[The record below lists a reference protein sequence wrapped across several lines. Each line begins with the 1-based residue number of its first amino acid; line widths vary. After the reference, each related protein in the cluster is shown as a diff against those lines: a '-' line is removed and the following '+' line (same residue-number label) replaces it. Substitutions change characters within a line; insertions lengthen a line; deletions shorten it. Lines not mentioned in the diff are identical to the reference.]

1 MLDILLNLVEC
12 SYTTLP
18 MTGGRKCSGT
28 SVKGAS
34 GGLPGW
40 QEEVEPFRQQSMYWH
55 NVWLREGRPSQGWL
69 HKTTV
74 LKRTQYHYAVRKLK
88 RKADLVR
95 AEQLFEASL
104 LGDMD
109 LLKEMK
115 KVKSGRGDHVDLPD
129 VVEGA
134 NGEEEIVERFR
145 EVYETL
151 YNSSGSQDGMAQLRE
166 HIQSLIGPQ
175 SLEDVQKLTGSVVK
189 KAAFLL
195 KPKKTYVS

>member
-1 MLDILLNLVEC
+1 M
-12 SYTTLP
+12 
-18 MTGGRKCSGT
+18 
-28 SVKGAS
+28 
-34 GGLPGW
+34 
-40 QEEVEPFRQQSMYWH
+40 
-55 NVWLREGRPSQGWL
+55 
-69 HKTTV
+69 V

-115 KVKSGRGDHVDLPD
+115 QVKSGSGDHVDLPD
-129 VVEGA
+129 DVEGA

-175 SLEDVQKLTGSVVK
+175 SLEDVQKLTGSAVK
-189 KAAFLL
+189 KAACLL
-195 KPKKTYVS
+195 KPKKTDVSGGFT